1 MKNFKMRLFILK
13 IFKMVNTVFNI
24 LKETKPFLISIET
37 KGKRIF
43 RGNLTFIEENMN
55 CILENTILIDKDGK
69 LSKFKSV
76 FLRGSNIKIFIIPD
90 VLGGTPYV

>member
-1 MKNFKMRLFILK
+1 MANK
-13 IFKMVNTVFNI
+13 IFNL

-37 KGKRIF
+37 KGRKIF

-55 CILENTILIDKDGK
+55 CILENTILIDQDGK

-76 FLRGSNIKIFIIPD
+76 FLRGSNIKVFIIPD

>member
-1 MKNFKMRLFILK
+1 MLNSIFNLLK
-13 IFKMVNTVFNI
+13 DS
-24 LKETKPFLISIET
+24 KPFLISIET
-37 KGKRIF
+37 KGKKIF

-55 CILENTILIDKDGK
+55 CILENAILIDQNGK

-90 VLGGTPYV
+90 V

>member
-1 MKNFKMRLFILK
+1 MLNSIFNLLK
-13 IFKMVNTVFNI
+13 DS
-24 LKETKPFLISIET
+24 KPFLISIET
-37 KGKRIF
+37 KGKKIF

-55 CILENTILIDKDGK
+55 CILENAILIDQNGK

-90 VLGGTPYV
+90 VLDRRAHV

>member
-1 MKNFKMRLFILK
+1 MANK
-13 IFKMVNTVFNI
+13 IFNL

-37 KGKRIF
+37 KGRKIF

-55 CILENTILIDKDGK
+55 CILENTILIDQDGK

-76 FLRGSNIKIFIIPD
+76 FLRGSNIKVFIIPD
-90 VLGGTPYV
+90 VLGDTPYV

>member
-1 MKNFKMRLFILK
+1 MRLFCLK
-13 IFKMVNTVFNI
+13 FFKMGNSIFNI

-55 CILENTILIDKDGK
+55 CILENTILIDQDGK

-76 FLRGSNIKIFIIPD
+76 FLRGSNIKLFILPD

>member
-1 MKNFKMRLFILK
+1 MLNSIFNLLK
-13 IFKMVNTVFNI
+13 DS
-24 LKETKPFLISIET
+24 KPFLISIET
-37 KGKRIF
+37 KGKKIF

-55 CILENTILIDKDGK
+55 CILENAILIDQNGK

-90 VLGGTPYV
+90 VLKNIP